1 MIGNTRI
8 TQAMK
13 NKMAELENPFYLY
26 DQETILGQVR
36 RLHRDFPDFE
46 FLYSIKTNPFL
57 PVVKTI
63 LGEGLGLDAASLRE
77 VEIGVE
83 YGLPKEKILYSAPKG
98 SESFKVDERTE
109 RIAYGAFLLDPDI
122 RQVDIRINIRKI
134 IKPVYKTADRF

>member
-1 MIGNTRI
+1 
-8 TQAMK
+8 MK
-13 NKMAELENPFYLY
+13 AKMAELENPFYLY
-26 DQETILGQVR
+26 DQETILGQVQ

-83 YGLPKEKILYSAPKG
+83 NGLPKEKILYSAPVRPSG
-98 SESFKVDERTE
+98 
-109 RIAYGAFLLDPDI
+109 ICAAL
-122 RQVDIRINIRKI
+122 
-134 IKPVYKTADRF
+134 

>member
-83 YGLPKEKILYSAPKG
+83 YISRDNISSSDRESIILG
-98 SESFKVDERTE
+98 D
-109 RIAYGAFLLDPDI
+109 
-122 RQVDIRINIRKI
+122 
-134 IKPVYKTADRF
+134 

>member
-63 LGEGLGLDAASLRE
+63 LGEGLGLDGRF
-77 VEIGVE
+77 
-83 YGLPKEKILYSAPKG
+83 SAG
-98 SESFKVDERTE
+98 SGDRCGIWSAQGE
-109 RIAYGAFLLDPDI
+109 DPLFGT
-122 RQVDIRINIRKI
+122 R
-134 IKPVYKTADRF
+134 